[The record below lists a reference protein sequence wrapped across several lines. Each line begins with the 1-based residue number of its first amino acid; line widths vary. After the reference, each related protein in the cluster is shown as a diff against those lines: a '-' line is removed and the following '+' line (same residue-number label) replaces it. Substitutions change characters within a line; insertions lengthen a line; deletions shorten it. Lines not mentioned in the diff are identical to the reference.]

1 MPANPPSQ
9 PEAVEELIAEIRHA
23 ARAYRAQPSSNLS
36 VRLADTSVDDAAGII
51 DGYLAEL
58 WRRSKPRTELPHRF
72 RRFPL
77 TLGPVQKL
85 ALRLYNLLTKEQ
97 RASTSL
103 MCEALKAVQS
113 ALAQRQDAANENAV
127 LIDYMR
133 AQLKRGAHV
142 QVAVSSRANTPLHD
156 SQLDDFFVALGDRF
170 RGTPQLIT
178 DRLKVYLPIVRDAGI
193 YGPALDLGCGRGEW
207 LALMRDAGVQAM
219 VFEHSSVLFD
229 ACSRKGLKV
238 VEGDISAF
246 LRQSPSEHWQLVTA
260 FHVIEHLGWPAW
272 FWFMRDIHRVL
283 LPGGMAIVETPN
295 PANIVTAAN
304 HFHLDPAHRHPLPHP
319 LLEFTAKQVGFGT
332 VEILPLHDDGETA
345 TRLHAAGVPREIADS
360 LFGSQDYALIARR

>member
-9 PEAVEELIAEIRHA
+9 PEAVEALIAEIRHA
-23 ARAYRAQPSSNLS
+23 ARAYRAHPSSGLPA
-36 VRLADTSVDDAAGII
+36 RADTSAEDAAGII

-58 WRRSKPRTELPHRF
+58 WRRSQPRTELPHRF

-77 TLGPVQKL
+77 TLGPVRKL

-113 ALAQRQDAANENAV
+113 ALVQKQDAASENAV
-127 LIDYMR
+127 LIDYVR
-133 AQLKRGAHV
+133 AQLKRGAYA
-142 QVAVSSRANTPLHD
+142 QAVTSRATNPLPHD
-156 SQLDDFFVALGDRF
+156 SQLDNFFVALGDRF

-178 DRLKVYLPIVRDAGI
+178 DRLKVYLPMVRDAGMR
-193 YGPALDLGCGRGEW
+193 GPALDLGCGRGEW
-207 LALMRDAGVQAM
+207 LELMRDAGVQAM
-219 VFEHSSVLFD
+219 GIEHNSVLFD
-229 ACSRKGLKV
+229 VCTRKGLEV

-246 LRQSPSEHWQLVTA
+246 LQQSPSEHWQLVTA
-260 FHVIEHLGWPAW
+260 FQVIEHLGWPAW
-272 FWFMRDIHRVL
+272 FGFMRDIHRVL

-295 PANIVTAAN
+295 PANVVTAAN
-304 HFHLDPAHRHPLPHP
+304 RFHLDPAHRHPLPHA

-332 VEILPLHDDGETA
+332 VEILPLHAEGETA